1 MNYFKS
7 LSLLF
12 FTLFWVNFTH
22 AQQLNFSWAN
32 AMGAPNTIGSASVV
46 GISIAHDNVGN
57 VFLAGTFQDTIDF
70 DPGAGTFW
78 VSSMGG
84 YDIFLAKFNMQGNL
98 VWVKSFAGTSV
109 DGPVGLVVDNSGNP
123 ILLGQFQQTINANP
137 NPNLSNPLASFGN
150 EDLFLVK
157 LDSTGNYL
165 WSKQFG
171 GVNSDYPTMLRSDNL
186 GNLIVSGTFR
196 DSIDVDP
203 SNNVQYLVSNGNVD
217 GFLLK
222 LNNQGNY
229 VWAKKLG
236 ASAGDAITG
245 IDVDVNNDIYAC
257 GTFVGTVDFDPNVS
271 VSNLTATTNTVGSFI
286 FKWST
291 AGNFVFA
298 KPFLSTTSSGNITAS
313 YLNLDAN
320 GNVFVIGDF
329 TRQIDFNPDAVA
341 VDTLASSSNSQDI
354 FLSKLSN
361 AGMYQWTRTFG
372 NSNIDFATAIV
383 NDAQGNVY
391 FKGAFSGV
399 IDINPHPID
408 TMILNSAGGTG
419 GRSDYFCA
427 LNASGGF
434 AWGTKLFGFVNGYR
448 GPTLDIDQNR
458 FYHAGQ
464 FTGTGDFDPGPGVN
478 NLSGVPGTG
487 TAFFVQLIRTNVGVD
502 ELVEQH
508 GFSLYPNPT
517 RDFLNIISK
526 EELQNAQISICN
538 LNGQVIAVEKNVNGK
553 EFTLQVNDFAEGMYF
568 VQILSEKSVTTL
580 KVIVTH

>member
-7 LSLLF
+7 ILLLF
-12 FTLFWVNFTH
+12 FTLCWVNYTH

-46 GISIAHDNVGN
+46 GISIAHDNFGN

-70 DPGAGTFW
+70 DPGAGTSW
-78 VSSMGG
+78 VASKGA
-84 YDIFLAKFNMQGNL
+84 YDVFLAKFNVQGNL
-98 VWVKSFAGTSV
+98 VWIKSFAGPSTE
-109 DGPVGLVVDNSGNP
+109 GPVGLVIDNSGNP
-123 ILLGQFQQTINANP
+123 ILLGQFQQTIDVNP
-137 NPNLSNPLASFGN
+137 DPILIDTLASFGN

-171 GVNSDYPTMLRSDNL
+171 GANSDYPMMLRSDNL
-186 GNLIVSGTFR
+186 GSLIVSGTFR
-196 DSIDVDP
+196 DSVDVDP
-203 SNNVQYLVSNGNVD
+203 STNVQYLVSSGNVD

-222 LNNQGNY
+222 LNSQGNY

-236 ASAGDAITG
+236 ANAGDAITG

-257 GTFVGTVDFDPNVS
+257 GTFVGTVDFDPGVNVF
-271 VSNLTATTNTVGSFI
+271 NLTATTNSVGSFV
-286 FKWST
+286 FKWDA
-291 AGNFVFA
+291 AGSFVYV
-298 KPFLSTTSSGNITAS
+298 KPFLSTTASGNITAS
-313 YLNLDAN
+313 YLNLDGN
-320 GNVFVIGDF
+320 GNIFVIGDF
-329 TRQIDFNPDAVA
+329 SRQIDFNPDAVA
-341 VDTLASSSNSQDI
+341 VDTLTSSSNSQDI
-354 FLSKLSN
+354 FLTKLSN
-361 AGMYQWTRTFG
+361 TGVYQWTRIFG

-391 FKGAFSGV
+391 FKGSFNGV

-408 TMILNSAGGTG
+408 TMILNSVGGAG
-419 GRSDYFCA
+419 GRSDYFCV
-427 LNASGGF
+427 LNSAGGF

-487 TAFFVQLIRTNVGVD
+487 TAFFVQLIRTNVGVA

-508 GFSLYPNPT
+508 GFSFYPNPS

-526 EELQNAQISICN
+526 EELKNAHISICN
-538 LNGQVIAVEKNVNGK
+538 LNGQVIAVEKNVNGR
-553 EFTLQVNDFAEGMYF
+553 EFGLQVDAFAEGMYLM
-568 VQILSEKSVTTL
+568 QILSEKSVTSL